1 MKKAVEI
8 LKKKWLRET
17 SLTLILVAIIITIYF
32 EINALVNKA
41 NVPDLDLTK
50 SQIYSLSEETKDK
63 IKDIDKDVKITL
75 INMNNYDYVINYANK
90 YNEINSKISV
100 EKVDNLSARA
110 DLMTKYN
117 LEASASEVIV
127 EYDQKEKM
135 LRVDDLYTY
144 EYTNNNYEEI
154 NITEEALTNAI
165 LDVTTENKPQ
175 IYLYNVHSSYSEKYF
190 TTLSESIK
198 NDANEFKTLDLLAS
212 GKVPE
217 DCSCLIIPTP
227 TEDISE
233 EEKSYLINYINN
245 GGNIM
250 LLQDAN
256 ILKANTPNF
265 QSILDMYG
273 FSVSEGVVMEQDENK
288 MVYNMPGFVITDVG
302 TYTSLTKKLNMNL
315 TMCLMDP
322 GKIEFKDSETLEN
335 LGVSYEILA
344 QASEKAFLRND
355 LNISDYKKTENDQD
369 ASNAILGA
377 LVTKKIN
384 DEKSSKLIVYSNAIF
399 STNMS
404 ISMSNSSMSAISF
417 YNNEDMVVNS
427 INYLAEKENS
437 ITIRKKYGDTVKF
450 TVTEKQ
456 KKIILQIIYGIPLL
470 IILIGFIVWR
480 IRRNKK

>member
-1 MKKAVEI
+1 
-8 LKKKWLRET
+8 
-17 SLTLILVAIIITIYF
+17 
-32 EINALVNKA
+32 
-41 NVPDLDLTK
+41 
-50 SQIYSLSEETKDK
+50 
-63 IKDIDKDVKITL
+63 
-75 INMNNYDYVINYANK
+75 
-90 YNEINSKISV
+90 
-100 EKVDNLSARA
+100 
-110 DLMTKYN
+110 
-117 LEASASEVIV
+117 
-127 EYDQKEKM
+127 
-135 LRVDDLYTY
+135 
-144 EYTNNNYEEI
+144 
-154 NITEEALTNAI
+154 
-165 LDVTTENKPQ
+165 
-175 IYLYNVHSSYSEKYF
+175 
-190 TTLSESIK
+190 
-198 NDANEFKTLDLLAS
+198 
-212 GKVPE
+212 
-217 DCSCLIIPTP
+217 
-227 TEDISE
+227 
-233 EEKSYLINYINN
+233 
-245 GGNIM
+245 
-250 LLQDAN
+250 
-256 ILKANTPNF
+256 
-265 QSILDMYG
+265 
-273 FSVSEGVVMEQDENK
+273 
-288 MVYNMPGFVITDVG
+288 MPGFVITDVG